1 MDQANET
8 EATGRVTPGDP
19 PLAPPL
25 RRERLLAGL
34 TGEENSRRWPS
45 PPPPPDESPRLVKRT
60 YELEEAVVVGIRRQA
75 TLLGVNAND
84 LANALLRDGLA
95 ALAAGTLEAEVGIL
109 PDDQLRGPRAAA
121 RHITA
126 LRPGRAAGSGDGKES

>member
-8 EATGRVTPGDP
+8 EAAGQGIPGDAP
-19 PLAPPL
+19 VAPPL

-45 PPPPPDESPRLVKRT
+45 PTPPADETLRLVKRT

-75 TLLGVNAND
+75 TVLGVNAND

-126 LRPGRAAGSGDGKES
+126 LRPRPGGASGDGKER